1 MKLNNGN
8 NGYRL
13 TMFRR
18 TSNGDPVISPVDLNQ
33 QVSEEVYNL
42 VKGIAI
48 DENRCSLKKD
58 KQNKELI
65 RIQQMKIRALERE
78 KEAQESLRQEIS
90 MLKDKI
96 AGIRKAVSGV

>member
-1 MKLNNGN
+1 MKLNSSN

-42 VKGIAI
+42 VKGIAL
-48 DENRCSLKKD
+48 EEPRYSAKKS
-58 KQNKELI
+58 KAYMETI
-65 RIQQMKIRALERE
+65 RVQQMKIRNLELLIEKNTTLIRE
-78 KEAQESLRQEIS
+78 NST
-90 MLKDKI
+90 LKGKL
-96 AGIRKAVSGV
+96 ASIRKAVA